1 MKSTVLYHYYRPE
14 RRSGLCRMF
23 NTKHCAIT
31 SAIYSLNVSIL
42 VVLLYSWQINVNTKK
57 FQILGDVYYGVQ
69 ISYYAIIGS
78 HLSII
83 VLSII
88 LYVGINSENIPL
100 IAPWMLGILLFMS
113 IEGICT
119 VYANVLR
126 DHINGHFDG
135 LCKAEITFFIARAIF
150 NSIAIYAV
158 MKFYHVIRSEEEN
171 KSSTTISLCG
181 DDDDDDENELNINFE
196 QEDIFEGD
204 EENREE
210 IKHAAEDGSDEN
222 DSLLVG
228 YDTDSVISL

>member
-1 MKSTVLYHYYRPE
+1 MKTTVLYHYHRPE
-14 RRSGLCRMF
+14 RRNGLCRTF

-42 VVLLYSWQINVNTKK
+42 VVLLYSWQINVNTRKS
-57 FQILGDVYYGVQ
+57 QILGDVYYGVQ

-83 VLSII
+83 VLSVV
-88 LYVGINSENIPL
+88 LFVGINAENIPL
-100 IAPWMLGILLFMS
+100 IAPWMIGILLFMS

-135 LCKAEITFFIARAIF
+135 LCKAEVIFFIARAIF

-158 MKFYHVIRSEEEN
+158 VKYYHVIRSG
-171 KSSTTISLCG
+171 ISFKA
-181 DDDDDDENELNINFE
+181 NE
-196 QEDIFEGD
+196 
-204 EENREE
+204 
-210 IKHAAEDGSDEN
+210 
-222 DSLLVG
+222 
-228 YDTDSVISL
+228 TVIEL